1 MESPTLRS
9 DEGLSTTWS
18 DQPGCLPRVNLQLP
32 HKDHFNYTVQTS
44 LKSPIFPFVYLRECH
59 INWLITVFLSH
70 FQKTHGGKRGE
81 GEKGKLSMP
90 HSWKQQKK
98 TKTDMEAWGELAVP
112 WGGMMEKGFSAA
124 GAGVLLQD
132 GRSGSGWVVGWPALA
147 TELRVHRERDGGTE
161 TLPWHSSTALT
172 TTLLLPPAHGLGWA
186 HPGFC
191 ALLRQMRGSSFSGGW
206 SHLHASYAALYR
218 NKLDSL
224 ISWR

>member
-90 HSWKQQKK
+90 HSWKQQQKK
-98 TKTDMEAWGELAVP
+98 KDRH
-112 WGGMMEKGFSAA
+112 GGMRRAGCSLRRDDGKGVQCSWSWCAA
-124 GAGVLLQD
+124 PGWQKWVRMGGGMASSGNRAQGAQGE
-132 GRSGSGWVVGWPALA
+132 GWGHRDPALA
-147 TELRVHRERDGGTE
+147 QQHSPDHDPAPSTCPRAGLSPPWLLCPTQANERKQ
-161 TLPWHSSTALT
+161 L
-172 TTLLLPPAHGLGWA
+172 
-186 HPGFC
+186 F
-191 ALLRQMRGSSFSGGW
+191 RGVIPFTCI
-206 SHLHASYAALYR
+206 LCC
-218 NKLDSL
+218 
-224 ISWR
+224 IIQE